1 MGLVEGGLAEFGSG
15 APGVAFD
22 DIDDA
27 LLAEVGAS
35 LSGFENALGNEE
47 QARAGFQG
55 LDGGLVGHVSEE
67 AEGYGDVAEGSG
79 AVGVA

>member
-1 MGLVEGGLAEFGSG
+1 M
-15 APGVAFD
+15 AFD
-22 DIDDA
+22 DFGDA
-27 LLAEVGAS
+27 VLAEVGAA
-35 LSGFENALGNEE
+35 LAGFEDALGNEE

-79 AVGVA
+79 AVRVA